1 MTAAASNL
9 FVIRTFASPLSAFRR
24 IIGIINSL
32 SLLLSCA
39 VYIFFYFSISFA
51 HLLLLIITSDSRQ
64 YSRTIMLRNTK
75 GVVRKAVTELAQ
87 YPKPGEKLHGFTLL
101 RSKHVPELELTAI
114 HLQHD
119 KTGADYLHVA
129 REDANNVFSIGFK
142 TNPPDDTGVP
152 HILEHTTL
160 CGSEK

>member
-1 MTAAASNL
+1 
-9 FVIRTFASPLSAFRR
+9 
-24 IIGIINSL
+24 
-32 SLLLSCA
+32 
-39 VYIFFYFSISFA
+39 
-51 HLLLLIITSDSRQ
+51 
-64 YSRTIMLRNTK
+64 MLRNAK
-75 GVVRKAVTELAQ
+75 GAVRKAVTEIAQ

-129 REDANNVFSIGFK
+129 REDKNNVFSIGFK

-160 CGSEK
+160 CGSQKYVWKSIIWAIN